1 MVRGMYRSR
10 SLKRKKVRVPGGNS
24 VTHYRRKK
32 TSKHVC
38 AECGALLGG
47 IPRGT
52 PHEIGSISKSERSVS
67 RPYGGYYCPSCLR
80 KKLKYEVRARKE

>member
-10 SLKRKKVRVPGGNS
+10 TLKRKFTRVPSGES
-24 VTHYRRKK
+24 VIHYKRKK
-32 TSKHVC
+32 TSHHVC

-52 PHEIGSISKSERSVS
+52 PRQIGKLSKSEKTVS
-67 RPYGGYYCPSCLR
+67 RPYGGYLCAQCLKR
-80 KKLKYEVRARKE
+80 KLIAEARAGI